1 MFQRTLF
8 GSALRAGI
16 YKQASRVDGSGVGRQ
31 FHAFSQIRKNA
42 QPFSEMKVTYENHF
56 CRRTWNLIC
65 DCCNLPAVPCD
76 DRSVLKHNGL
86 TKNSKLEAHLV
97 SSILGNLGMKLG
109 LVRGV
114 ENVSLPSALSLRS
127 FIHSGK
133 QAEVE
138 AGGASRSVDYV
149 QGILQERG
157 PGLNGRT
164 PLYQTQV
171 ESNADIVHI
180 KLMRNNAFVTLTDS
194 KGNKKIGVSAG
205 KLAGKAGKLTRYS
218 GEAAAEDIGRR
229 VRQMKTRSVVV
240 KVNGFTFFR
249 RKKEAILSFKD
260 GYSNMRGDTNPVVH

>member
-16 YKQASRVDGSGVGRQ
+16 YKQASRVDGSGFGRE
-31 FHAFSQIRKNA
+31 FHAFSQITKNA
-42 QPFSEMKVTYENHF
+42 QAFS
-56 CRRTWNLIC
+56 
-65 DCCNLPAVPCD
+65 
-76 DRSVLKHNGL
+76 GL
-86 TKNSKLEAHLV
+86 TKNSKMEARLE

-109 LVRGV
+109 LIRGV
-114 ENVSLPSALSLRS
+114 ESVSLPYALSLRS

-138 AGGASRSVDYV
+138 AGGPSRSGDYV
-149 QGILQERG
+149 QGLLQERG
-157 PGLNGRT
+157 PGLNGRS
-164 PLYQTQV
+164 PLYPTQL
-171 ESNADIVHI
+171 ESNADVVHI

-205 KLAGKAGKLTRYS
+205 KLAGRGGKLTRYS

-260 GYSNMRGDTNPVVH
+260 GYSNMRGDTNPVVYIEDTTRKPHNGCRLPKKRRI

>member
-16 YKQASRVDGSGVGRQ
+16 YKQASRVDGSGFGRQ
-31 FHAFSQIRKNA
+31 FQAFSHITKNA
-42 QPFSEMKVTYENHF
+42 EAFS
-56 CRRTWNLIC
+56 
-65 DCCNLPAVPCD
+65 
-76 DRSVLKHNGL
+76 GL
-86 TKNSKLEAHLV
+86 TKNSKLEAHV
-97 SSILGNLGMKLG
+97 ESSILGNLGMKLG
-109 LVRGV
+109 LVRGL
-114 ENVSLPSALSLRS
+114 ENISLPCALSLRS

-149 QGILQERG
+149 QGLLQERG

-164 PLYQTQV
+164 PFYQAQV

-260 GYSNMRGDTNPVVH
+260 GYSNMRGDTNPVVYIEDTTRKPHNGCRLPKKRRI